1 MIKLFS
7 SILLGFWEN
16 PKLGSAIANKL
27 MNSRVLLVL
36 LIILRS
42 SVLLS
47 QAPTRIAWFNLL
59 KSVWLSLSSQPRR
72 AFYSTSST
80 CQALFR
86 KFLSTSVTCRFA
98 LSTSLQ
104 RGAHS
109 TANPVTVKRDL
120 ENFFL
125 FQLLAASAYLGTHQR
140 GAHSTDTNSPV
151 NPLQRKRR
159 RFSVT
164 SI

>member
-80 CQALFR
+80 CQAIFR
-86 KFLSTSVTCRFA
+86 KFLFYSTACASDQPFSFSSAGGEFYRIIDRCQHPPQPLLKTLFKSA
-98 LSTSLQ
+98 EPYNQAPTLSTNQNITYCFGRLSLQ
-104 RGAHS
+104 
-109 TANPVTVKRDL
+109 KRWKW
-120 ENFFL
+120 
-125 FQLLAASAYLGTHQR
+125 AAL
-140 GAHSTDTNSPV
+140 
-151 NPLQRKRR
+151 
-159 RFSVT
+159 
-164 SI
+164 